1 MYDRI
6 LRKIQDRIRELD
18 YVITRHAHREMFED
32 DLTIIDVEWAI
43 LTGNICEKQRNKKT
57 GEAKFRLR
65 GSTLECDVEVIL
77 AFGAIGRLTIITVYT
92 IGE

>member
-1 MYDRI
+1 
-6 LRKIQDRIRELD
+6 
-18 YVITRHAHREMFED
+18 
-32 DLTIIDVEWAI
+32 